1 MEQWYC
7 SLMNYVKDHPPNY
20 GDGGAQSI
28 LEMLYDYYNQCNRM
42 DTAAI
47 KAGFEELYNQMTGM
61 PLRDMDNIIYTTCI
75 LCKSHEKSGFV
86 AGVKV
91 GVRLAEEMRQ

>member
-1 MEQWYC
+1 MEQWYR
-7 SLMNYVKDHPPNY
+7 LLLDHLKAHPPNY

-28 LEMLYDYYNQCNRM
+28 LEMLYDYYNQCNCM

-47 KAGFEELYNQMTGM
+47 KAGFEKLYNQMTGM
-61 PLRDMDNIIYTTCI
+61 PLRDMDDIIYTTCT
-75 LCKSHEKSGFV
+75 LCREHEKSGFV

>member
-1 MEQWYC
+1 MEQWYR

>member
-1 MEQWYC
+1 MKQWYR
-7 SLMNYVKDHPPNY
+7 SLMNYVKDHSPNY
-20 GDGGAQSI
+20 GDGGAHSI

-61 PLRDMDNIIYTTCI
+61 PLRDMDDIIYTTCT

>member
-86 AGVKV
+86 AGIKV